1 MSDFLSVCVRVCACV
16 CVWESTK
23 ATPAVLTVDQMS
35 VLNSS
40 LHWEHHM
47 WVLFNTLCIYSA
59 LCLLLVDLRD
69 ILTEGRHMSQD
80 DNMCVNEST
89 NCFYKY
95 WQGSQTLPEILSRRQ
110 EPRGTEGRGC
120 SAPVWSRPRP
130 HLKKKKKKSL
140 SRYKCWLICLGP
152 GWVSS
157 VLFAGCLKNWH
168 KWSQIITRR
177 WRARISERLVKFFW

>member
-59 LCLLLVDLRD
+59 LCLLLADLRD

-130 HLKKKKKKSL
+130 RLKKKKKSL
-140 SRYKCWLICLGP
+140 CLVTNAD
-152 GWVSS
+152 WF
-157 VLFAGCLKNWH
+157 VLALVGYHLSCSQVASKTGTNDLK
-168 KWSQIITRR
+168 
-177 WRARISERLVKFFW
+177 